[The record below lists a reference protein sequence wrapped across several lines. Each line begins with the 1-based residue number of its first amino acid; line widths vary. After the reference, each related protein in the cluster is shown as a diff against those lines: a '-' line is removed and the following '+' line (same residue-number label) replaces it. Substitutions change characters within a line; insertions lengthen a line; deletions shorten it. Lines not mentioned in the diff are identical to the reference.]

1 MNFLKIFTSLIKG
14 KNAVESASTACRL
27 AGGFLASMDDNTT
40 GKDDIAATMLETT
53 ADVLDS
59 LKTNDAN
66 AISKALDAVIAGAQ
80 TAKAGL
86 TANGVCN

>member
-27 AGGFLASMDDNTT
+27 ASGVLASMDANTT
-40 GKDDIAATMLETT
+40 GKDDIAATALDAC

-59 LKTNDAN
+59 LQSSDSNT
-66 AISKALDAVIAGAQ
+66 IGKALDAAIAGLQ
-80 TAKAGL
+80 TARAGL
-86 TANGVCN
+86 TSNEVCK